1 MDVRPLKTEA
11 DYDWALAEAGK
22 YFASEPA
29 CGTPEGDRF
38 EVLLALIEN
47 YETHH
52 HVTGSPEPVAAIKVR
67 MEEKGITRRQLS
79 LEAGIAE
86 SKISEVLNYVRPL
99 SLGMIRSLAPILD
112 LPEAVLVP
120 RYPLKGSARRT
131 ASGRTGR
138 TRRSRTVGAEARLG
152 LTTAHRQLGVKSEL
166 GTV

>member
-22 YFASEPA
+22 YFSPEPA
-29 CGTPEGDRF
+29 RGTPDGDRF

-47 YETHH
+47 YETRHH
-52 HVTGSPEPVAAIKVR
+52 AMGSPEPVAAIKVR

-79 LEAGIAE
+79 SKAGIAE

-120 RYPLKGSARRT
+120 RYPLKGPARRT
-131 ASGRTGR
+131 ASGRAR
-138 TRRSRTVGAEARLG
+138 STRQSG
-152 LTTAHRQLGVKSEL
+152 TAVRKRA
-166 GTV
+166 

>member
-29 CGTPEGDRF
+29 RGTPEADRF

-47 YETHH
+47 YEIHH
-52 HVTGSPEPVAAIKVR
+52 HLMATPEPVAAIKIR

-79 LEAGIAE
+79 LKAGVAE
-86 SKISEVLNYVRPL
+86 SKISEMLNYVRPL
-99 SLGMIRSLAPILD
+99 SLGMIRRVAPVLD

-131 ASGRTGR
+131 ASGQTGR
-138 TRRSRTVGAEARLG
+138 TRRSMAVVHKRA
-152 LTTAHRQLGVKSEL
+152 
-166 GTV
+166 

>member
-29 CGTPEGDRF
+29 HGTPQGDRF

-52 HVTGSPEPVAAIKVR
+52 HAVGTPEPVAAIKVR
-67 MEEKGITRRQLS
+67 MEEKGITRRRLS

-86 SKISEVLNYVRPL
+86 SKISEVLNYIRPL

-112 LPEAVLVP
+112 LPEAVLIP
-120 RYPLKGSARRT
+120 RYPLKDPARRT
-131 ASGRTGR
+131 ALRR
-138 TRRSRTVGAEARLG
+138 TRRSGAAARKR
-152 LTTAHRQLGVKSEL
+152 A
-166 GTV
+166 

>member
-1 MDVRPLKTEA
+1 MDIRPLKTEA

-22 YFASEPA
+22 YFASGPA
-29 CGTPEGDRF
+29 RGTPEGDRF

-52 HVTGSPEPVAAIKVR
+52 HVTGTPEPVAAIKVR
-67 MEEKGITRRQLS
+67 MEEKGMTRRRLS

-86 SKISEVLNYVRPL
+86 SKISEALNYVRPL

-138 TRRSRTVGAEARLG
+138 TRQSREILRKRASGAP
-152 LTTAHRQLGVKSEL
+152 QL
-166 GTV
+166 

>member
-11 DYDWALAEAGK
+11 DYDWALAETGK
-22 YFASEPA
+22 YFASVPER
-29 CGTPEGDRF
+29 GTPDGDRF

-52 HVTGSPEPVAAIKVR
+52 HAMGTPAPVAAIKVR

-86 SKISEVLNYVRPL
+86 SKISEVLSCVRPL

-120 RYPLKGSARRT
+120 RYPLKAPAKHISPSRAR
-131 ASGRTGR
+131 G
-138 TRRSRTVGAEARLG
+138 TRQRA
-152 LTTAHRQLGVKSEL
+152 
-166 GTV
+166 

>member
-1 MDVRPLKTEA
+1 MDVRPLKAEA

-22 YFASEPA
+22 YFASRPA
-29 CGTPEGDRF
+29 RGTPEGDRF

-52 HVTGSPEPVAAIKVR
+52 HAMGTPAPVAAIKVR

-79 LEAGIAE
+79 LETGIAE

-112 LPEAVLVP
+112 LPAAVLVP
-120 RYPLKGSARRT
+120 RYPLKGPARRT
-131 ASGRTGR
+131 ASGRTRR
-138 TRRSRTVGAEARLG
+138 THQSKRVARKR
-152 LTTAHRQLGVKSEL
+152 A
-166 GTV
+166 

>member
-1 MDVRPLKTEA
+1 MNVRPLKTKT
-11 DYDWALAEAGK
+11 DYDWALGEAEK

-29 CGTPEGDRF
+29 RGTSEGDRF

-52 HVTGSPEPVAAIKVR
+52 YAMSTPEPVAAIKVR

-112 LPEAVLVP
+112 LPEAVLVA
-120 RYPLKGSARRT
+120 RYPLKGPVRRARPR
-131 ASGRTGR
+131 R
-138 TRRSRTVGAEARLG
+138 TRRT
-152 LTTAHRQLGVKSEL
+152 RQVVHKRA
-166 GTV
+166 